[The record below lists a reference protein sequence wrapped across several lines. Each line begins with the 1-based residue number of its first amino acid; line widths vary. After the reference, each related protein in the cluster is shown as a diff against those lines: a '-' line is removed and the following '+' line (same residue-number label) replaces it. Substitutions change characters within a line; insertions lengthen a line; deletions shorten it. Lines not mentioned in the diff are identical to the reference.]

1 MAYTNFTNCTE
12 QEYLDIIYS
21 QDDKN
26 RIRIWFNNVEL
37 QDADEYCESLT
48 GTNRIIPED
57 GSKRFSLSNF
67 IAKEYNLVLRDLP
80 AGTTIEDQVKV
91 SIGTLVDENTYE
103 DVPIGIFNIQ
113 DTPTTD
119 KNKTTIKLRDNRV
132 KFDFGYNAKPLI
144 DSQGGTASL
153 KEILD
158 DICLQAGVTNDVLT
172 FAGDNIE
179 VSIYDSTI
187 KASAYVSYI
196 AEQAGAV
203 PVITREGHLA
213 FIYLNNVKIWRIPLS
228 IVEKYEIG
236 TPFEVERVVYESGII
251 KYETSS
257 DNTLET
263 LYLDAA
269 NPYIT
274 SQTQV
279 NTVFT
284 IMNGFTIDSVEIGKM
299 LGNPAIDPYDL
310 IEIYDDENINEPTI
324 LKTLANNTYKYNG
337 VHRHTFETTIGQE
350 ERKENVTINNN
361 ETFKKVVKTEI
372 DNINGELA
380 LKVEEDGVIA
390 AINLSS
396 ESATIN
402 ANKISLAGK
411 NINLTADN
419 TTISSTNFSVDS
431 NGNLTSKSGD
441 IGGFHIGQ
449 DSLWNSV
456 EEYATWQSA
465 SGKTY
470 KYNMDD
476 AYGAGTYSV
485 TYGPSGDAPQEF
497 LEKYGFSTTAELI
510 DKWDATLDGQVR
522 INDVMK
528 IASFVL
534 RSYASN
540 ISLNAGQSGS
550 PANITLG
557 GVKSTES
564 VKITSLG
571 EIILKDDYAEGLMR
585 TKSVTLNP
593 TGGIA
598 LTGQDLHLGAT
609 PNTDDSGD
617 IVFRYGDD
625 SEKARIWT
633 DNTYSVGAG
642 PQYRVY
648 DPSGNQLY
656 SGRLGLE
663 NDYTAT
669 IERIVGVWKG
679 LPLYRRIYEGY
690 LNSSGTLD
698 NDISVDGTIQRIEGY
713 VYSIYANW
721 WVIGSH
727 YFPEPRYDSCFT
739 IPQSSASFNIKTNG
753 YFNQNSKYVVIV
765 EYTK

>member
-67 IAKEYNLVLRDLP
+67 IAREYNLVLRDLP
-80 AGTTIEDQVKV
+80 AGTTIADQVKI

-144 DSQGGTASL
+144 DLQGGTASL

-172 FAGDNIE
+172 FTGDNIE

-213 FIYLNNVKIWRIPLS
+213 FVYLNNVKTWRIPLS

-279 NTVFT
+279 NTVFA
-284 IMNGFTIDSVEIGKM
+284 IMNGFTIDSVETGKM

-310 IEIYDDENINEPTI
+310 IEIYDDDTDDTI

-372 DNINGELA
+372 DNINGELT
-380 LKVEEDGVIA
+380 LKVEQDGVIA

-396 ESATIN
+396 ESAAIN

-456 EEYATWQSA
+456 EEYATWVSV

-470 KYNMDD
+470 KYNMNDVL
-476 AYGAGTYSV
+476 GASEYSIR
-485 TYGPSGDAPQEF
+485 YGPSGTAPQEF
-497 LEKYGFSTTAELI
+497 LEQYGFSTTAELI
-510 DKWDATLDGQVR
+510 DKWDATLDGQVK

-550 PANITLG
+550 PANIVLG
-557 GVKSTES
+557 GVKSTEA

-571 EIILKDDYAEGLMR
+571 EITLKDDYNGGN
-585 TKSVTLNP
+585 LNTSKLELTP
-593 TGGIA
+593 TEIK
-598 LTGQDLHLGAT
+598 LNSENVY
-609 PNTDDSGD
+609 PNVYSTNEVVIGT
-617 IVFRYGDD
+617 
-625 SEKARIWT
+625 WT
-633 DNTYSVGAG
+633 HG
-642 PQYRVY
+642 
-648 DPSGNQLY
+648 
-656 SGRLGLE
+656 E
-663 NDYTAT
+663 
-669 IERIVGVWKG
+669 
-679 LPLYRRIYEGY
+679 PLYRRCFDGN
-690 LNSSGTLD
+690 LNANGTLD
-698 NDISVDGTIQRIEGY
+698 SNIQVGGTIYKIDGY
-713 VYSIYANW
+713 VRSVYNNTW
-721 WVIGSH
+721 KIGSH
-727 YFPEPRYDSCFT
+727 YFPEPQYDTCFT
-739 IPQSSASFNIKTNG
+739 IDARTTNYSFNIETNG
-753 YFNQNSKYVVIV
+753 YFSNCYWYAIV